1 MAGYGG
7 YFLKGLGQGISQGMQ
22 WGTNILNIQA
32 QKKARD
38 DAEKLKEKI
47 SLQSQELMGM
57 INEYGTQYT
66 DEEASHIRTFAN
78 ASVAEVQA
86 QFKPYLD
93 DIETGRLKQAEIK
106 RKEISEYYDY
116 IWTLNLTPGQVTQTL
131 DNFKK
136 NYTSE
141 GALNFLKAEERMLKA
156 KTEAREMQPAAAKE
170 PTISDYGT
178 GLKYLTNI
186 ANLSPENW
194 ETARKALERTFG
206 FDYSKITRESL
217 IEPISPATTKTP
229 TPTSFK
235 TIQDIKDS
243 FKHVKTK
250 TEYDSA
256 VASYNTSKEAKAS
269 EWTPPSFEKQLVSYI
284 KEVEEAFWADFV
296 NKGSGKLKN
305 KNEAETYNKNLQ
317 NYLKLIEE
325 AKNAGIDVSQFQA
338 FISYGSS
345 GFLGLGDMSVIK
357 ESW

>member
-1 MAGYGG
+1 MGKYGG
-7 YFLKGLGQGISQGMQ
+7 SWAKGFASTFDPVGGINLGLQWKEKKAAKKKIDDAVEQLKTDSVELATMFDNARADGKITQQEHGDAAAWALPLGKEMMGRVNDLYSNFPDMTPDQLKIELENIDAMFKFSEELDFTNLEQMKEFGSKLTQTDAKMQ
-22 WGTNILNIQA
+22 WDLVVKSIEGREIP
-32 QKKARD
+32 
-38 DAEKLKEKI
+38 KE
-47 SLQSQELMGM
+47 
-57 INEYGTQYT
+57 
-66 DEEASHIRTFAN
+66 
-78 ASVAEVQA
+78 
-86 QFKPYLD
+86 P
-93 DIETGRLKQAEIK
+93 
-106 RKEISEYYDY
+106 
-116 IWTLNLTPGQVTQTL
+116 
-131 DNFKK
+131 
-136 NYTSE
+136 
-141 GALNFLKAEERMLKA
+141 AEE
-156 KTEAREMQPAAAKE
+156 AKE
-170 PTISDYGT
+170 PTISDYNT
-178 GLKYLTNI
+178 GLNYLRNI
-186 ANLSPENW
+186 AKVSPENW
-194 ETARKALERTFG
+194 ETAKKGLEKKFG